1 MAKTGRMAYYLVN
14 RKNPK
19 TSAVERHLQIYLYS
33 QIGKEQILDGAVRN
47 SSIPRAYL
55 SMTFDALVEEIK
67 NFVMNGHN
75 ISLENFG
82 SIVSTIRSRP
92 SETGLEVNAEN
103 VKSFKFNFRPCSKMR
118 RLVQPSNIAWVRVQK
133 VQGDLPQ
140 PNPQP

>member
-1 MAKTGRMAYYLVN
+1 MAKTGRMAYYFVN

-92 SETGLEVNAEN
+92 SETNVEVNAEN

-118 RLVQPSNIAWVRVQK
+118 RMVQPSNIAWVRVVK
-133 VQGDLPQ
+133 VQGDIPAPI
-140 PNPQP
+140 PNP